1 MSTEEAEGVKQA
13 GGQVM
18 RATGKAGYV
27 RNFPAPT
34 VLVRV
39 DRLFWSERP
48 DHERE
53 PVAGMVVEKQGR
65 TMDALAAEAPDDPPD
80 APWTLGQLQGVLAR
94 AKLQEVVVAIP
105 PKRLRG
111 VAKTH
116 GEFVGGPCLKGR
128 VKLLAVGSRLRT
140 A

>member
-1 MSTEEAEGVKQA
+1 MDKDLSRAGGDKVFLAAPFMSTEEAEGVKQA

-48 DHERE
+48 DHEQE

-65 TMDALAAEAPDDPPD
+65 TMDALAVEAPDDPPD
-80 APWTLGQLQGVLAR
+80 APCKGCCNGPSCRRWSLPF
-94 AKLQEVVVAIP
+94 P
-105 PKRLRG
+105 PS
-111 VAKTH
+111 AC
-116 GEFVGGPCLKGR
+116 GGWPR
-128 VKLLAVGSRLRT
+128 RT
-140 A
+140 VSS